1 MWVPWKPEIPDE
13 RRVELA
19 RHWLKFLG
27 LEVTEERV
35 TKIKRHVMFYHPLS
49 PKGQV
54 TNEIVLQDKPPSRR
68 NIEREYLQWV
78 ERVRERDPAQGRELL
93 SDPSVP
99 ADLTTPWSVHRLD
112 VRLNER
118 DLVVIEA
125 ILGIELLVDFRDRL

>member
-35 TKIKRHVMFYHPLS
+35 TRIKRHVMLYHPLS

-54 TNEIVLQDKPPSRR
+54 AHERVLRDKTPTRF
-68 NIEREYLQWV
+68 NIERDYPQWV
-78 ERVRERDPAQGRELL
+78 QRVRERDQAQGRELL

-125 ILGIELLVDFRDRL
+125 IFGIELLVDFRDRL

>member
-54 TNEIVLQDKPPSRR
+54 TNEIVLRDKPPAAGISSASTCSGWSGSGSVIRHR
-68 NIEREYLQWV
+68 V
-78 ERVRERDPAQGRELL
+78 ESCCRI
-93 SDPSVP
+93 
-99 ADLTTPWSVHRLD
+99 RLFL
-112 VRLNER
+112 RT
-118 DLVVIEA
+118 
-125 ILGIELLVDFRDRL
+125 